1 MFCSLPKN
9 PIAVSRS
16 PDLLPEL
23 TELER
28 SIYEW
33 QMWIPDFGELGQRK
47 LKTASVLISR
57 AGGVGGLVAFQLAAA
72 GFGKLVIA
80 HAGNVRHSDLN
91 RQLLMTDDA
100 INKPRIE
107 SIEKRLHAFNPRLD
121 LVTVNSNVSSDN
133 VEELVAQ
140 VDLVVDCAPLFAE
153 RFAMNQQCV
162 AQKKPLVEC
171 AMYELEAQLTTIIP
185 GESPCLRCLYPDPP
199 ANWKRQFPVF
209 GAVAGSIAC
218 LAAVEVIK
226 VIAGIGEPLVG
237 RMLRCDLRSMDFRTL
252 QIKRRAGCA
261 CCGHLKST
269 TERCA

>member
-1 MFCSLPKN
+1 MN
-9 PIAVSRS
+9 RS
-16 PDLLPEL
+16 PAPLPEL

-33 QMWIPDFGELGQRK
+33 QMWIADFGEHGRRK
-47 LKTASVLISR
+47 LKNASVLISR

-72 GFGKLVIA
+72 GFGRLVIA

-100 INKPRIE
+100 VGKPRIE
-107 SIEKRLHAFNPRLD
+107 SIQRTLRALNPRMD
-121 LVTVNSNVSSDN
+121 LVAVNANIGPDN
-133 VEELVAQ
+133 VEELIAQ
-140 VDLVVDCAPLFAE
+140 VDLVVDCAPLFPE
-153 RFAMNQQCV
+153 RFAMNEQCV

-199 ANWKRQFPVF
+199 ANWTRQFPVF

-218 LAAVEVIK
+218 LAAVEAIK
-226 VIAGIGEPLVG
+226 IVAGIGDPLVG
-237 RMLRCDLRSMDFRTL
+237 RMLRCDLRSMEFRTL
-252 QIKRRAGCA
+252 QIKRRSACA
-261 CCGHLKST
+261 CCGHLKSNN
-269 TERCA
+269 ER